1 MAALLVK
8 RLLWRVS
15 QTLTDTAPQFTRYA
29 ERDMVIALQAGV
41 MAICKYLPQ
50 AGARSIAMKLA
61 SGTRQSIA
69 FIPAANVKTYDGST
83 PADVHGI
90 MLQELVRNMGA
101 NGTTP
106 GRAIPP
112 PADRQ
117 RFDVLDPDWHSST
130 GELVRQWFY
139 NPQDP
144 LTFMVYPGVASGASV
159 WVDVHLVAPPKPIED
174 GGAPGTEKYAFSGT
188 STATVG
194 LDSQFEDDLWNYCV
208 AYLLLANAKQ
218 QGALARAQLHVQAFN
233 GSINSQVAAL
243 TGHNP
248 NLKALPFAPEVP
260 GAAS

>member
-15 QTLTDTAPQFTRYA
+15 QTLTDTAPQFTRYP
-29 ERDMVIALQAGV
+29 ERDMVIALQCGV

-50 AGARSIAMKLA
+50 AGARTIAMKLA

-69 FIPAANVKTYDGST
+69 RIPAANVKTYDGT
-83 PADVHGI
+83 DAADVHGI
-90 MLQELVRNMGA
+90 MLPELVRNMGA
-101 NGTTP
+101 DGTTP

-117 RFDVLDPDWHSST
+117 RFDAIYPDWHAST
-130 GELVRQWFY
+130 GTSVRQWFY

-144 LTFMVYPGVASGASV
+144 LTFMVYPGVAPGESV
-159 WVDVHLVAPPKPIED
+159 WVDAHVVAPPKAIED
-174 GGAPGTEKYAFSGT
+174 GGPPGSEKYGYAGT
-188 STATVG
+188 NTATVG
-194 LDSQFEDDLWNYCV
+194 LDSQFEDDLWNYSV

-218 QGALARAQLHVQAFN
+218 QGSLARAQLHIQAFN